1 MTLKFRA
8 VNPDMDAKLTNDW
21 RKDPRVEHT
30 LRTSFRQS
38 DIEQR
43 DYLAKKE
50 ISNDYLHWIVQA
62 NGIDFAYFMAL
73 DYSPADNRISW
84 GYWIGDQNFLGLGAL
99 IPPCFY
105 NLIFETTRIQSIRAE
120 VLSHNDKVLIMH
132 KKMGYKEVETIETS
146 THNQDYALEHI
157 LVLDKKNW
165 MSQPRSLRSIR
176 ADFDIPSRLDSIYSI
191 IQL

>member
-1 MTLKFRA
+1 MTLKFRS

-21 RKDPRVEHT
+21 RRDPRVEHT

-43 DYLAKKE
+43 DYLAKKQ

-62 NGIDFAYFMAL
+62 DGSDFAYFMAL
-73 DYSPADNRISW
+73 DFSPTDNRISW

-120 VLSHNDKVLIMH
+120 VLSHNNKVLIMH
-132 KKMGYKEVETIETS
+132 KKMGYKELETIETS
-146 THNQDYALEHI
+146 THNKDSALEHV
-157 LVLDKKNW
+157 LVLAKKDW

-176 ADFDIPSRLDSIYSI
+176 ADFSIPYRADSLYSTI
-191 IQL
+191 LL